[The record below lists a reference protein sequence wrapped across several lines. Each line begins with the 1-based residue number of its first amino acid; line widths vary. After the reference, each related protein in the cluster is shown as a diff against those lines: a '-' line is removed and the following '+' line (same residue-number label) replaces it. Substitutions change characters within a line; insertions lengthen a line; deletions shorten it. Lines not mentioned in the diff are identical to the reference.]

1 MVLTDT
7 NLQQQTM
14 THSLLSTSVLLLLLI
29 AANPLVVSVSADTAS
44 ANVTLDVD
52 WQTFLGQH
60 DMVWNWTW
68 GSGGRYNWFMAF
80 CYVLRTDIWCL
91 LVVLSPKILL
101 DASTAR
107 SIQTPNTNRI
117 HLHLPYSIH
126 CPAIVSLHY
135 LHLYPVQ
142 QDCKLWVHVLQI

>member
-1 MVLTDT
+1 MALCERKMVLTDT

-68 GSGGRYNWFMAF
+68 GSGGRYN
-80 CYVLRTDIWCL
+80 
-91 LVVLSPKILL
+91 
-101 DASTAR
+101 
-107 SIQTPNTNRI
+107 
-117 HLHLPYSIH
+117 
-126 CPAIVSLHY
+126 
-135 LHLYPVQ
+135 
-142 QDCKLWVHVLQI
+142 